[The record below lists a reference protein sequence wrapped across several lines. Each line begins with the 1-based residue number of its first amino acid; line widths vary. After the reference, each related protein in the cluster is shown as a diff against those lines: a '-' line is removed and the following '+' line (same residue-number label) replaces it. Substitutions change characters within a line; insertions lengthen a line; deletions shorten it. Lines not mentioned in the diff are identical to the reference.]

1 MVWGWLLSAFLIT
14 FIGLAMAD
22 LASSMPTSGGL
33 YYWTHRLAPPKYQ
46 NFLSWFVGCTS
57 LALDKWNNLTSSDN
71 SFLGN
76 VAAISSLGWACSGMF
91 FAAATVR
98 TGF

>member
-46 NFLSWFVGCTS
+46 NFLSWFVGCKSTS
-57 LALDKWNNLTSSDN
+57 LSYMTALTL
-71 SFLGN
+71 
-76 VAAISSLGWACSGMF
+76 
-91 FAAATVR
+91 
-98 TGF
+98 